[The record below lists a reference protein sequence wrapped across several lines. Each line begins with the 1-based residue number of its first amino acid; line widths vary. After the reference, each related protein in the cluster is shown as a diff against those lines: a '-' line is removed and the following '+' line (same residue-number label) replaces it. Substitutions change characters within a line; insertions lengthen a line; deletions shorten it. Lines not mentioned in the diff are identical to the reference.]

1 MGASLTGSY
10 ESAETIAYICGD
22 TIHSFREIYSSVVSL
37 KLNMSILFKALDNK
51 FAGPEVKC

>member
-1 MGASLTGSY
+1 MELPGSY